1 MKTKNFVWMFIAL
14 MLTSTTLLAQGRR
27 NVNQLASGYGYGYG
41 QGTCLT
47 VLTDLTE
54 EQQAKITELEAA
66 HQEAMAELRVKQRST
81 FEPVE
86 KSEIRTEMLKKVR
99 AHREEVRNLLTEEQQ
114 KQYDLLQSRNNYGR
128 KGFAQGRR
136 GGRGQA
142 GFQGR
147 GGRGCGYRGNW

>member
-27 NVNQLASGYGYGYG
+27 NVNQAGYGYG
-41 QGTCLT
+41 QGTCLV

-54 EQQAKITELEAA
+54 EQQAKITEMEAA
-66 HQEAMAELRVKQRST
+66 HQEAMAELRVEQRST

-86 KSEIRTEMLKKVR
+86 KSEIRTEMLKKVK
-99 AHREEVRNLLTEEQQ
+99 AHREEVRNLLTGEQQ
-114 KQYDLLQSRNNYGR
+114 KQYDLLQAPNNYGR

-142 GFQGR
+142 APQGR
-147 GGRGCGYRGNW
+147 GGRGCGYGGNW

>member
-27 NVNQLASGYGYGYG
+27 SVNQPGYGYGYG
-41 QGTCLT
+41 QGTCLA
-47 VLTDLTE
+47 VLPDLTE

-136 GGRGQA
+136 GQA

-147 GGRGCGYRGNW
+147 GGRGC